1 VSILQLRNC
10 INECMLLFL
19 ESSTYFV
26 VDDLILVVCIFSRNI
41 RAANASFLF
50 MKILVVCA

>member
-26 VDDLILVVCIFSRNI
+26 VDDLILVVRIFSRNI